1 MRFCFISLL
10 TEIKD
15 GYIFNSKR
23 KPKTM
28 QLSQTSQKFILHWG
42 EMGTRWGVNRTVAQ
56 IHALLYLTGKPLP
69 ADEIADTLSVARSN
83 VSNSISELKAWNL
96 VKLVH
101 VMGDRRDHFE
111 ASTDIWEL
119 SRTVVRERKERE
131 IMPTIDM
138 LRELLN
144 HPEIMLDGVERANR
158 VREMLTMLET
168 MTVWSDEMLRLD
180 TETLTKV
187 LKLGAKIQKLI
198 RGDLTSS
205 SASAKPSSS
214 AGNSK
219 TSNQA
224 ADDMQAMGSVIGP

>member
-1 MRFCFISLL
+1 
-10 TEIKD
+10 
-15 GYIFNSKR
+15 
-23 KPKTM
+23 M
-28 QLSQTSQKFILHWG
+28 QLTQTSQKFILHWG

-83 VSNSISELKAWNL
+83 VSNSIRELQAWNL
-96 VKLVH
+96 IKLVH

-119 SRTVVRERKERE
+119 SRTVIRERKERE
-131 IMPTIDM
+131 IMPTIEM

-168 MTVWSDEMLRLD
+168 MTLWSDEMLRLD

-198 RGDLTSS
+198 RGDVLGAVAGPSTTGSK
-205 SASAKPSSS
+205 ASKSQS
-214 AGNSK
+214 
-219 TSNQA
+219 TQA
-224 ADDMQAMGSVIGP
+224 QTDMQAMGSVIGP

>member
-1 MRFCFISLL
+1 
-10 TEIKD
+10 
-15 GYIFNSKR
+15 
-23 KPKTM
+23 M
-28 QLSQTSQKFILHWG
+28 QLTQTSQKFILHWG

-83 VSNSISELKAWNL
+83 VSNSIRELQAWNL
-96 VKLVH
+96 IKLVH

-119 SRTVVRERKERE
+119 SRTVIRERKERE
-131 IMPTIDM
+131 IMPTIEM

-168 MTVWSDEMLRLD
+168 MTLWSDEMLRLD

-198 RGDLTSS
+198 RGDVQGALAGPSTTGSK
-205 SASAKPSSS
+205 ASKSQS
-214 AGNSK
+214 
-219 TSNQA
+219 TQA
-224 ADDMQAMGSVIGP
+224 QTDMQAMGSVIGP